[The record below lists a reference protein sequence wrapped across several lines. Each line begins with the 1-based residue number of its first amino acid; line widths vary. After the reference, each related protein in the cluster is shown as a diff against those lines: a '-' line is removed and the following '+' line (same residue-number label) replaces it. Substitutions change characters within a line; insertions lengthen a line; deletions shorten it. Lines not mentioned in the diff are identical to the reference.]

1 MKVSSHLLR
10 LVLSRFALGFLVMGL
25 FFFLPAGT
33 LNYWEAWMYM
43 LTLFV
48 PLVFTLFYLLK
59 NDPKLL
65 ERRMRTREKESEQRR
80 ILNLSLIFFLAAYIL
95 PGFDQR
101 FGWSRAPAAL
111 VIFADLIVLA
121 GYLLVIRVFRENS
134 YASRVVEVEQ
144 DQQVI
149 SSGPYAIVRHPMY
162 LGALMMYLL
171 SPLALGS
178 YWAMIPAAFLIYVL
192 VARIRNEEE
201 VLSRELKGYTAYIQK
216 VRYRLLPGI
225 W

>member
-1 MKVSSHLLR
+1 MKVSRQLL
-10 LVLSRFALGFLVMGL
+10 LVVLSRFTLAFVVMGL

-33 LNYWEAWMYM
+33 LNYWQAWMFM

-48 PLVFTLFYLLK
+48 PLLFTLFYLLK
-59 NDPKLL
+59 YDPKLL
-65 ERRMRTREKESEQRR
+65 ERRMRTREKETEQRR
-80 ILNLSLIFFLAAYIL
+80 ILNLSLIFFLAAFIL

-111 VIFADLIVLA
+111 VICADLIVLA

-144 DQQVI
+144 NQQVI
-149 SSGPYAIVRHPMY
+149 SSGPYAVIRHPMY
-162 LGALMMYLL
+162 LGSLMMYLF

-178 YWAMIPAAFLIYVL
+178 YWAMFPALFLIYVL
-192 VARIRNEEE
+192 AARIRNEEE
-201 VLSRELKGYTAYIQK
+201 VLSRELKGYTDYIQK